1 MTREELTNYV
11 RSTNPKTRE
20 TAYKTILTKYTENKG
35 VIGEIYQNIV
45 LNWKDEGIELRGY
58 KSPIS
63 MRNIA
68 NDIDDK
74 TIESLLSIC
83 RKNSTVFQKFFL
95 QKAKM
100 LNMKKLQKLIVMH
113 QQHQKLKKKI
123 IHTINL

>member
-1 MTREELTNYV
+1 M
-11 RSTNPKTRE
+11 
-20 TAYKTILTKYTENKG
+20 
-35 VIGEIYQNIV
+35 
-45 LNWKDEGIELRGY
+45 LNWKDEGIDLRGY

-100 LNMKKLQKLIVMH
+100 LNMKKLQRYDLYAPAASKIKEKKLFIQSICEISFLNHLENSVI
-113 QQHQKLKKKI
+113 L
-123 IHTINL
+123 

>member
-1 MTREELTNYV
+1 MVQTTK
-11 RSTNPKTRE
+11 PKTRE

-45 LNWKDEGIELRGY
+45 LNWKDEGIGLRGY

-95 QKAKM
+95 QKAM
-100 LNMKKLQKLIVMH
+100 IFMH